1 MLIYARFASQGIRV
15 VIRSRLLTAAT
26 VSRFTI
32 LSVLAAAALTM
43 PLRAE
48 PDGTR
53 ALRHVIDL
61 AQEIG
66 PRAVGSEADRRAAEY
81 VSNAMQAHGLE
92 VTLHEVTRIE
102 DDEGEY
108 LVDCLNVIGRLE
120 GDDPETIVVGAHHD
134 SRSGAVPGANDDAS
148 GIAVMLEAARLTAAR
163 PRRTG
168 YLFISFCGEEDGL
181 FGSRAFVAQNDL
193 SRIRAMIALELLG
206 RGEILAGPTPAPP
219 EYWAQQ
225 AVLDAARRSDV
236 SEVAARPIW
245 TLVPRLVHL
254 NYSADHEPFL
264 RAGVP
269 SLLLLGTYPAWTY
282 HTTED
287 RVSSVTPVALE
298 RAARVLN
305 RLLLDLEEAP
315 PSRLNDPHYLPVTLL
330 GHGLV
335 IPTTGLQG
343 VAILALLGSAVLIV
357 TRARA
362 LLAPRKI
369 FETARVLIVGATA
382 TGLGLSGLF
391 ASEALMEVIH
401 GVRFPWSAH
410 HGLHVAQALAG
421 TLVTGWMGLNLFRRI
436 KPTIEPGPY
445 FAGALSIPI
454 AVVITAL
461 ARGWPEFAAP
471 AAFAILAFLSS
482 LMVQST
488 GRKLALG
495 LLGLSPLVLM
505 MTLDDYRTVVD
516 LGGIQIPDRMLFTAL
531 GAVILPFVLFLAH
544 VASFRDCLH
553 SPVWWRL
560 SGPWV
565 GGPALA
571 AWVVLSVAA
580 ALLPAYDGEHRRI
593 VRTNTVV
600 DLRARTATTTLS
612 SLDVLNGVRL
622 GEHILGREARRSRR
636 ATVDVVYAE
645 DRFEFIAR
653 SETELL
659 DEELAIRSTLRF
671 SAPVGA
677 HSIGY
682 RFSSDSGFRV
692 PGRGPALR
700 HIYSFT
706 EMTPPPESE
715 RTILLHL
722 APGGD
727 LEVEMVATFREDLL
741 DLDPIGNG
749 RVFVHQ
755 ARVIDS
761 RRLVEGAP
769 GEPAGEDRPALD

>member
-15 VIRSRLLTAAT
+15 VIKSGLLTAPTA
-26 VSRFTI
+26 SRFMI
-32 LSVLAAAALTM
+32 LSVLAAAALTS

-66 PRAVGSEADRRAAEY
+66 PRAVGSEADRQAAEY
-81 VSNAMQAHGLE
+81 VSDAMQAHGLD
-92 VTLHEVTRIE
+92 VTLQEVTRIE
-102 DDEGEY
+102 EDEGEY
-108 LVDCLNVIGRLE
+108 RVDCLNVVGRLD
-120 GDDPETIVVGAHHD
+120 GDGPEMIVVGAHHD
-134 SRSGAVPGANDDAS
+134 SRSGTVPGANDDAS
-148 GIAVMLEAARLTAAR
+148 GIAVMLEAARLAAAR
-163 PRRTG
+163 SRRTG
-168 YLFISFCGEEDGL
+168 YLFVSFCGEEDGL

-206 RGEILAGPTPAPP
+206 RGEIMAGPAPGPP
-219 EYWAQQ
+219 EYWAQR
-225 AVLDAARRSDV
+225 AVLGAARRSDV

-245 TLVPRLVHL
+245 TLVPRFVHL
-254 NYSADHEPFL
+254 DYSADHEPFL

-282 HTTED
+282 HTPED
-287 RVSSVTPVALE
+287 RVSSVNPVALE

-305 RLLLDLEEAP
+305 ELLIDLEEAP
-315 PSRLNDPHYLPVTLL
+315 PDRLNDPHHLPIALL

-343 VAILALLGSAVLIV
+343 VAILALLGTVILTV
-357 TRARA
+357 TRIHAV
-362 LLAPRKI
+362 LAPRKI
-369 FETARVLIVGATA
+369 FDTARGLIVGATA

-391 ASEALMEVIH
+391 LSEALMEVIH

-410 HGLHVAQALAG
+410 QGLHVAQALAG
-421 TLVTGWMGLNLFRRI
+421 TLLTGWMGLNLFRRI

-445 FAGALSIPI
+445 LAGALSIPI

-461 ARGWPEFAAP
+461 HHGWPELAAP

-482 LMVQST
+482 LMVQSI

-495 LLGLSPLVLM
+495 LLGLSPLLLL

-516 LGGIQIPDRMLFTAL
+516 LGGIEIPDRILFAAL
-531 GAVILPFVLFLAH
+531 GGAILPFVMFVAH
-544 VASFRDCLH
+544 VACFRDCLH
-553 SPVWWRL
+553 SRAWWRL

-571 AWVVLSVAA
+571 AWVVLGVAA
-580 ALLPAYDGEHRRI
+580 ALLPAYDDEHRRI
-593 VRTNTVV
+593 VRASTVV
-600 DLRARTATTTLS
+600 DLGARTAAATLS
-612 SLDVLNGVRL
+612 SLDVLKGVRL
-622 GEHILGREARRSRR
+622 GEGILGREARRSRR
-636 ATVDVVYAE
+636 ATVDVEYPE

-659 DEELAIRSTLRF
+659 DEEIAIRSILRF

-677 HSIGY
+677 HSVAY
-682 RFSSDSGFRV
+682 KFASDSGFRV
-692 PGRGPALR
+692 PGRGPTLR
-700 HIYSFT
+700 HTYSFT
-706 EMTPPPESE
+706 EMTPPADAE
-715 RTILLHL
+715 RAIFLLL
-722 APGGD
+722 PPGGD
-727 LEVEMVATFREDLL
+727 LSVEMVATFREDLL
-741 DLDPIGNG
+741 NLGPIGKG

-755 ARVIDS
+755 TRVIDF
-761 RRLVEGAP
+761 RRLVGGTP
-769 GEPAGEDRPALD
+769 GEAAGEGRPALD